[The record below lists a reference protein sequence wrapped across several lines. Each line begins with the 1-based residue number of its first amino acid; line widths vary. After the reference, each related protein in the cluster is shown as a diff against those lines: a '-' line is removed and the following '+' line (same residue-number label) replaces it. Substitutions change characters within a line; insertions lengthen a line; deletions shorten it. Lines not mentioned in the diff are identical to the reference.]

1 MPIQSKESYKMK
13 VFPKGQVVIPASLRQ
28 KHHINIGDRIDVISA
43 PDGILL
49 KPLPK
54 REREQTLT
62 ERLFG
67 IFNGYASGTSEPTKN
82 NIDAATEDGFTDG
95 WKK

>member
-1 MPIQSKESYKMK
+1 MPVHSKESYKMK

-28 KHHINIGDRIDVISA
+28 KHHINIGDQIDVISA

-54 REREQTLT
+54 REREHTLT
-62 ERLFG
+62 DRLFG
-67 IFNGYASGTSEPTKN
+67 IFSGYASGKSKPTQN
-82 NIDAATEDGFTDG
+82 AIDAATENGFTDG

>member
-1 MPIQSKESYKMK
+1 MK

-28 KHHINIGDRIDVISA
+28 KYHINIGDQIDVISA
-43 PDGILL
+43 PNGILL
-49 KPLPK
+49 KPVPK
-54 REREQTLT
+54 RERERTLT

-67 IFNGYASGTSEPTKN
+67 IFNNYAAGKSAPTKE
-82 NIDAATEDGFTDG
+82 NIDAATEKGFAEG